1 MLRGRARATRAGTRP
16 ASSRTGLVAPREVGE
31 IRKPVRIGDVACGT
45 AELQRILECLAAM
58 LETPEHDEALERR
71 ALVREQRVGVA
82 DADPRG
88 RRNAAGFRA
97 GIMQA
102 RFDDRPSQ

>member
-1 MLRGRARATRAGTRP
+1 
-16 ASSRTGLVAPREVGE
+16 
-31 IRKPVRIGDVACGT
+31 
-45 AELQRILECLAAM
+45 M

-82 DADPRG
+82 DANPRC

-102 RFDDRPSQ
+102 RFDDRSSVVVRFEES